1 MRASVPRWTAVA
13 AAILAATL
21 AGAWPSAAA
30 PVSVER
36 WVMRN
41 GLTVLFVERHAIP
54 AVQAHLVVKTGA
66 AADPSG
72 RTGLAA
78 LTSGLMTKGTPTRS
92 AIEIAEAI
100 DFIGGSL
107 LSGVSE
113 DSSTV
118 TLTALKKDLP
128 EALSLMSDVVR
139 NPEFPATEVDRVRR
153 ETLSAIVASK
163 DNPDAVAEK
172 AFAPLVFGPHPYA
185 RPIEGTESTV
195 PLLTR
200 EEVVAFHRTYYRPN
214 NAALVLVGDLTEREA
229 RRAAQSAFGRWDR
242 AEVPA
247 AAVPAA
253 PALRERRVEL
263 IDKDLTQATVVL
275 GHAGIARSDPDFYAV
290 TVMNYILG
298 GGGFASRLM
307 TRIRDNEGLV
317 YGISSGFDAKR
328 YPGAFSVALQTKT
341 ESAAAA
347 IRAVVEEISKI
358 RSEGVSA
365 AELDGAK
372 RYLAGSFPLRYETN
386 SRLATLVGMVDLY
399 GLGPTYFEDYPTKI
413 RAVTL
418 EDVRRVA
425 AARLDAERYVLVVVG
440 RTEQIGPALDQS
452 AAPEASP

>member
-1 MRASVPRWTAVA
+1 
-13 AAILAATL
+13 
-21 AGAWPSAAA
+21 
-30 PVSVER
+30 
-36 WVMRN
+36 
-41 GLTVLFVERHAIP
+41 
-54 AVQAHLVVKTGA
+54 
-66 AADPSG
+66 
-72 RTGLAA
+72 
-78 LTSGLMTKGTPTRS
+78 
-92 AIEIAEAI
+92 
-100 DFIGGSL
+100 
-107 LSGVSE
+107 
-113 DSSTV
+113 
-118 TLTALKKDLP
+118 
-128 EALSLMSDVVR
+128 
-139 NPEFPATEVDRVRR
+139 
-153 ETLSAIVASK
+153 
-163 DNPDAVAEK
+163 VAEK

-317 YGISSGFDAKR
+317 YGISSGFDARR

-425 AARLDAERYVLVVVG
+425 DARLDAERYVLVVVG